1 LILLAAPEMSNAA
14 LKLFKKYDLQVVFAC
29 GLLIAI
35 TLIAFDQSRE
45 FGVNLFTEISG
56 VALTVFIINKILERK
71 ERQKR
76 IAIDQRILRDVQAI
90 IASYFSIWK
99 HLTWLYMPDEKV
111 RDGNDVLRIYPNLVK
126 SADLNDQFII
136 VSTHHPESWKLFFHN
151 RSIKDC
157 FKNYYETLENDIR
170 LFIIDFKMFLEP
182 ELLDYLLNIM
192 EGTYFK
198 NIYMMCYEE
207 EMEKI
212 LIELEQNKDHLESYV
227 SSDELSHLHQFL
239 ELINYSK
246 RLQSTISKF
255 SETNVELYQIKKYFI
270 HPAQFA

>member
-1 LILLAAPEMSNAA
+1 MRNSVTNF
-14 LKLFKKYDLQVVFAC
+14 FKKYDLQVVFAI
-29 GLLIAI
+29 GLAVAGVLI
-35 TLIAFDQSRE
+35 TFDKSRE
-45 FGVNLFTEISG
+45 FGVNLVTEISG

-76 IAIDQRILRDVQAI
+76 ISIDQRILRDVQVI

-99 HLTWLYMPDEKV
+99 HLAWQYLPDEKI
-111 RDGNDVLRIYPNLVK
+111 RNESDLLRIYPALVK
-126 SADLNDQFII
+126 STDLNDQFTV

-151 RSIKDC
+151 RSIREC

-170 LFIIDFKMFLEP
+170 SFINDFKMFLEP

-212 LIELEQNKDHLESYV
+212 LIELEQDKDRLESHI
-227 SSDELSHLHQFL
+227 SSNELNHLYQFL
-239 ELINYSK
+239 ELMKYSK
-246 RLQSTISKF
+246 RLKSTISKF
-255 SETNVELYQIKKYFI
+255 SDVSVELYQIKKYFI